1 MTTTSIPKAERSVR
15 VCTGCGETAKALQ
28 AARSAKSPEEARALP
43 LYCPKCNP
51 RQRNAGAMM
60 AMLEG
65 MGV

>member
-1 MTTTSIPKAERSVR
+1 MTTTSIPKAERTGR
-15 VCTGCGETAKALQ
+15 VCVGCGETAKALQ

-51 RQRNAGAMM
+51 RRRNAGAVV
-60 AMLEG
+60 AMLER